1 MSLQVRAGE
10 SWLDVL
16 MYAPPKTFS
25 ELSKGGRFNLF
36 DDESLPAFAALKR
49 ANLNTERT
57 LFRIKGEQDTA
68 TMYVHVNEVPDMNM
82 DKVATVELV
91 LHPA

>member
-16 MYAPPKTFS
+16 MYAPPKTLADFS
-25 ELSKGGRFNLF
+25 NGGRFELVH
-36 DDESLPAFAALKR
+36 EETLPAFAALKR
-49 ANLNTERT
+49 ANLNMERT

>member
-1 MSLQVRAGE
+1 MSLQVSAGE

-16 MYAPPKTFS
+16 MYAPPKTFA
-25 ELSKGGRFNLF
+25 ELSKGGRFDLF

-49 ANLNTERT
+49 ASINLERP
-57 LFRIKGEQDTA
+57 LFRIKGDQDTVA
-68 TMYVHVNEVPDMNM
+68 MYVDVNEVPDMNM

-91 LHPA
+91 LHPV